1 MKLAVFSDSHGD
13 SKKMLDIVAR
23 TRPDMIVHLGDGE
36 RDVIELRERFPD
48 IPLHAV
54 SGNCDFRTAKPETEL
69 FEVEGIKFFITHGHL
84 FGVKSTRAKLIEQ
97 AVRRSAD
104 VVMYGHTHCAQLL
117 ETDRLML
124 LNPGS
129 CGASASPSYA
139 AVTVENGECK
149 AEIIKL

>member
-1 MKLAVFSDSHGD
+1 MKLAVFSDSHGAP
-13 SKKMLDIVAR
+13 KKMLDIVAQ
-23 TRPDMIVHLGDGE
+23 TRPEMIVHLGDGE

-48 IPLHAV
+48 IPLHVV

-69 FEVEGIKFFITHGHL
+69 FLVEGVKFFITHGHL
-84 FGVKSTRAKLIEQ
+84 FGVKATRAKLIEE
-97 AVRRSAD
+97 AVRRGAD